1 MKFLHTAMMRS
12 ESSGI
17 LNQMYGESISARD
30 IGVDYQVKIFTEDT
44 SISSKYADILEVF
57 HPTQQNKISRW
68 IEFRKAYYQWLES
81 QQAEVD
87 CFVLRYSLYDPFQL
101 GFLKQVKSPV
111 YLVHHS
117 KEIEELK
124 TYGMKGKIL
133 SMFETIWGNQSLQ
146 YCSGTVAVTNELIE
160 YEKQRINN
168 PEKKSILYSN
178 GIFFEKNQLIDR
190 RKPETIEM
198 LFVASYFYDW
208 HGLDLLIQSIQQ
220 SHNQNILVHLVGKIS
235 ETDQV
240 AIQNDPRFI
249 CHGHLNSDSIAKISQ
264 SCVIALG
271 SFALYRK
278 NLREGST
285 LKVREYLSLGL
296 PVYSGHVDTFPDDF
310 KFYKFGELCIDDMI
324 QYAHE
329 MMSYPKEVIR
339 DSSEKYISKLI
350 LLENFIKKLEFLNES
365 IDKKYNF

>member
-1 MKFLHTAMMRS
+1 MKFLHSAMMRS

-17 LNQMYGESISARD
+17 LNQMYGESISARE
-30 IGVDYQVKIFTEDT
+30 IGINYQVKIFTEDT
-44 SISSKYADILEVF
+44 SISSKYSDILEIF
-57 HPTQQNKISRW
+57 HPVKKNKISHW

-81 QQAEVD
+81 KQADVD
-87 CFVLRYSLYDPFQL
+87 CFVLRHSLYDPFQL
-101 GFLKQVKSPV
+101 GFLKRVKKPV

-133 SMFETIWGNQSLQ
+133 NIVEKICGNQSLQ
-146 YCSGTVAVTNELIE
+146 YASGIVAVTNELIE
-160 YEKQRINN
+160 YEKKRINN
-168 PEKKSILYSN
+168 SEKKSILYPN
-178 GIFFEKNQLIDR
+178 GIFFEKKQIIDR
-190 RKPETIEM
+190 KKSEPLEM

-208 HGLDLLIQSIQQ
+208 HGLDLLIQSIQKSQ
-220 SHNQNILVHLVGKIS
+220 HQNILVHLVGKIS
-235 ETDQV
+235 YIDQL

-249 CHGHLNSDSIAKISQ
+249 CHGHLNPDSIAKISQ

-278 NLREGST
+278 NLTEGST

-296 PVYSGHVDTFPDDF
+296 PVYSGHVDIFPDDF
-310 KFYKFGELCIDDMI
+310 KFYKFGELCINDMV
-324 QYAHE
+324 QYANE

-339 DSSEKYISKLI
+339 DSSEKYISKST
-350 LLENFIKKLEFLNES
+350 LLKDFIKKLERLNEPG
-365 IDKKYNF
+365 